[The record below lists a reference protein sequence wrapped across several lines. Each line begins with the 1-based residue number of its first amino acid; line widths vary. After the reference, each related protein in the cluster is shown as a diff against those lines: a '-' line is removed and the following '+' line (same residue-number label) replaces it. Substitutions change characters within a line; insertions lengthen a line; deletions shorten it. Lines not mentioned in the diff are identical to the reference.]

1 MVEQETLNLL
11 VVGSSPSA
19 GTNFLLPFAIYGECC
34 DVSDRTPFTTFKFL
48 HRLLNYIICLVM
60 IVFGTLLDYE
70 WLVPWYCD
78 NFGFSCEYN
87 SLYKSNNKTLPN
99 PVIDRK

>member
-19 GTNFLLPFAIYGECC
+19 GTNFPLPFAFCEEYG
-34 DVSDRTPFTTFKFL
+34 DVGDRSAFTMLKFL
-48 HRLLNYIICLVM
+48 YRLLNYILCLAM
-60 IVFGTLLDYE
+60 IVFGGLLAYE

-78 NFGFSCEYN
+78 TFAFPCEYD

-99 PVIDRK
+99 PVTNRK

>member
-1 MVEQETLNLL
+1 LVEQETLNLL

-19 GTNFLLPFAIYGECC
+19 GTNFLSHLHFVENMVILVIDLLLPML
-34 DVSDRTPFTTFKFL
+34 KFFY
-48 HRLLNYIICLVM
+48 RLLNYILCLIM
-60 IVFGTLLDYE
+60 IVFGGLLAYE

-78 NFGFSCEYN
+78 AFGFTCEYD

-99 PVIDRK
+99 PVTDRK

>member
-19 GTNFLLPFAIYGECC
+19 GTNFSLPFAFYEDYV
-34 DVSDRTPFTTFKFL
+34 DVWDCTPFVMFKFL
-48 HRLLNYIICLVM
+48 YRLLNYILCLIM
-60 IVFGTLLDYE
+60 IVFGILLAYE

-78 NFGFSCEYN
+78 VFDFPCEYD
-87 SLYKSNNKTLPN
+87 SLYKSNKKTLPN
-99 PVIDRK
+99 PVTDRK

>member
-1 MVEQETLNLL
+1 LVEQETLNLL

-19 GTNFLLPFAIYGECC
+19 GTNFPLPFAFCGEYG
-34 DVSDRTPFTTFKFL
+34 DVGDRSAFTMLKFFY
-48 HRLLNYIICLVM
+48 RLLNYILCLVM
-60 IVFGTLLDYE
+60 IVFGTLLAYE

-78 NFGFSCEYN
+78 AFGFPCEYD